1 MSHLKQ
7 TLHYASNNAR
17 QKKKLGRD
25 AHCSKTLREKWPH
38 TSEDLLAPQF

>member
-7 TLHYASNNAR
+7 TYTIASNNAR
-17 QKKKLGRD
+17 QKKKLGRY
-25 AHCSKTLREKWPH
+25 AHCSKMLREKWPH